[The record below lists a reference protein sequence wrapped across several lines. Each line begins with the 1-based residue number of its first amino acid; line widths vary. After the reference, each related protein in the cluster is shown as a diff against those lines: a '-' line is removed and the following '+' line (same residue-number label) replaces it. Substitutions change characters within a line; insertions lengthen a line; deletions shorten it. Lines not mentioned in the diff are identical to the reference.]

1 MLSFPISPRSGQS
14 YVAPNGQIYVWD
26 GVKWLGTAIS
36 GGGTGGTGGT
46 GASEYSWS
54 IAADDST
61 QREILAGETVK
72 LIGAGTITTS
82 SDVEGNITITGT
94 GTGGASAAGTY
105 SWSIA
110 ADDSTQREILSDET
124 VKFIGAGGITTSSDA
139 EGNITITGNT
149 DYNNL
154 INKPDL
160 ASTYQFSVAADDS
173 TQRLISTDEVIKFIG
188 AGGITTAS
196 DAEGN
201 ITITGSGGSVSS
213 LVNGAYTVSLG
224 STGTLTVPANGIITA
239 PINQEFQ
246 LQAKDTNS
254 LLRNEINLDPNNG
267 TYMSVWSE
275 ELNTSF
281 STGAGSWVTASWN
294 NEDGLGAARFTGA
307 EDLQDFWTTGLGSF
321 VESVE
326 VSINGGARGLAGYE
340 NNNGGGYGVYLSVD
354 QVPPGGHGTTV
365 PITSLVFYYRTKNR
379 IDIDRDGGQLLLK
392 TQSMNINLETNSY
405 INLKSTRANPV
416 RIITN
421 NNTHMWEFDSTGSL
435 TLPREGKIY
444 GIGDGGPGGNRYGYI
459 SWDGNSSA
467 GGLGYNTMRLVPDLQ
482 GPEAADTYIIL
493 DPAYDPGDPGS
504 IYIRAGGT
512 LDNSL
517 ADLCLG
523 GANSQVKIGAGA
535 NPPVTV
541 KANNNSWIFGTD
553 GDLTVPGDIKSTANT
568 SIIIDGGVLFA
579 NVTVQ
584 TVDSFGGGVW
594 RMFISS
600 SAYPTVGTLVQVGD
614 TATTAWGTP
623 VAVTITSIVQDIG
636 AGTWALHTNQ
646 DITTGFF
653 FGPGTQTITI
663 NSTQVKTWTF
673 STDKSLTFPDGTKQ
687 TTAWTGGNIAT
698 AGTYQFSVAADDST
712 QRVISTDEL
721 IKFTGAG
728 GITTASD
735 TEGNITIT
743 QGTTSSLANGANT
756 VSLGATGN
764 LTLPRGYI
772 KNDTTDGFLR
782 IEGPLF
788 ADMVSLGGGGYATI
802 ANGVQILTHT
812 VGSDTER
819 KFNFS
824 WDGSLYMPTDNS
836 NSQVG
841 AIEWRLDN
849 GATAQVKST
858 PGGGFYN
865 IPKGLQFLTYSGAAT
880 TISVEFDKNWIFRGD
895 GSLTI
900 PGDIK
905 SDGNINIDINLADST
920 LRRWSFGEDGEL
932 TVPGPINGLGN
943 SKLDFTTFGAN
954 TAYLTTTS
962 DDTTALIMRT
972 TTAELYAHTNILI
985 RTNTGGTAKVW
996 TFGDDGSLTLPTS
1009 GAQIAND
1016 VTFTGNVTF
1025 QNTANYVQSTNTIY
1039 TDSLIELHAPTGGI
1053 GNTWTVNDGNDIG
1066 FRFHYYDGD
1075 DKHAGLFLDNGT
1087 WRLKFVVDGTETG
1100 GQFAHSG
1107 LGDIEAANFRGNV
1120 VFSDGTTQTTAAESF
1135 SFSVAA
1141 DDSTQRAISNN
1152 ELIKFIG
1159 AGGITTSSDTEGN
1172 ITITGSNSLTNT
1184 AYTLPVSVSLD
1195 ASANLLLPFDGYA
1208 AFFAGK
1214 TIFGN
1219 NTGGAVLSSGQQK
1232 ANVLTRTD
1240 GAIQL
1245 VTNGDGFAYAG
1256 LSWIFDTNG
1265 HLTIPGNI
1273 VFPDGSVQN
1282 TAFFSFSVAADDS
1295 TQRAISNNELIKFI
1309 GAGGITTSSDA
1320 EGNITITG
1328 SGGGGGGSTLVNGAF
1343 TASLE
1348 STGDLTVPG
1357 NIRSEREI
1365 NVEINLSDSTLRRWR
1380 FGEDGG
1386 LTIPGSITTT
1396 ATTVALVNATATT
1409 VTFAGAST
1417 SLTIAAGL
1425 TGATAQTVNIATG
1438 SNTGTKTINI
1448 GTGGS
1453 TTNLQLG
1460 VAGGGVTTISSST
1473 VVGSASTQTLYN
1485 TVATTLNFAGAATA
1499 LNIGSTS
1506 GTITLN
1512 GPTVVGSQTTQNLYN
1527 TVATTVNEFG
1537 AATTINVATNA
1548 AAPTTWTLGNS
1559 ANTNTLTVAG
1569 GTSSGTDSITSTV
1582 TTGVINLFTG
1592 LTTGTLNIAT
1602 GGASAVVIG
1611 GTGSTVTVGNGLT
1624 VIGAFNS
1631 TATAGVTA
1639 VNFNTEQLTLTG
1651 NRIATTVTNANLEL
1665 ECNGTGGVVINSALN
1680 VTGAISV
1687 AGKQAVNGPAFR
1699 AYVDTSQAI
1708 TSGSLQKVTFGTE
1721 TFDTNN
1727 NFASSRF
1734 TPGVEGY
1741 YQLNA
1746 TVRIAGAST
1755 TGECMITLWKNGS
1768 EYARGTNASGA
1779 EQGSNFY
1786 SMQVSDLAYA
1796 NGTSDYFEIYIQQT
1810 STANKDTT
1818 LGANISYFSGVMV
1831 RGA

>member
-14 YVAPNGQIYVWD
+14 YVAPNGQIYVFD

-36 GGGTGGTGGT
+36 SGGTSGGGGGSGGD
-46 GASEYSWS
+46 YSWS

-72 LIGAGTITTS
+72 LIGAGNITTS

-94 GTGGASAAGTY
+94 GGASAASTY

-110 ADDSTQREILSDET
+110 ADDSTQREIFSSET
-124 VKFIGAGGITTSSDA
+124 VKFIGAGGITTASDD

-160 ASTYQFSVAADDS
+160 ASTYQFSIAADDS
-173 TQRLISTDEVIKFIG
+173 TQRVISTDELIKFTG

-201 ITITGSGGSVSS
+201 ITINYVQGDIRSEGNINIDINLSDSTLRRWQFGEDGELTFPDGYLKIVPNGANPYISNRIDNGFGLVSGSAIQIRQSVADAYGISINSSTTDTSLGDGSLLASGSNIDVNGSKIILGQYTSNYLDSNTGLTGQNKIEINNSAILIGLDVSTLSSGTTTSAFSGWTFGTTGSLTFPDNTVQTTAWTGIANALRSEGNINIDINLSDSTLRRWNFGEDGFLTLAGPVTLPNGGELRPSTTAYDTALAAWESIRGGEIQFYIDNGSVTPQGWPMYTWHPTGPTAQGYIDFLLNAWTIQQAGGTLIITPAISSAFYQQLRAVLILIRDTYNLNAQGVSISSGYAKSWNFSETGDLTIPGGIRSDTGLYIDVNLSDSTLRRWQFGEDGDLTFPSGTLSIGNNMFDTITSTDILSLQGNGIVLSGGLDNGSFPTLSQINLLADGNVVVRSDGKEWYFTPNGDLQIPGNVKSEGNINIDINLSDSTLRRWQFGEDGHLTLPAGGDIKDSTGTSVLGGGSGSS

-275 ELNTSF
+275 ELSTPF

-541 KANNNSWIFGTD
+541 KANSNSWIFGTD

-600 SAYPTVGTLVQVGD
+600 SAYPTVGTIVQVGD

-673 STDKSLTFPDGTKQ
+673 NTDKSLTFPDGTKQ

-721 IKFTGAG
+721 IKF
-728 GITTASD
+728 
-735 TEGNITIT
+735 
-743 QGTTSSLANGANT
+743 
-756 VSLGATGN
+756 
-764 LTLPRGYI
+764 
-772 KNDTTDGFLR
+772 
-782 IEGPLF
+782 
-788 ADMVSLGGGGYATI
+788 
-802 ANGVQILTHT
+802 
-812 VGSDTER
+812 
-819 KFNFS
+819 
-824 WDGSLYMPTDNS
+824 
-836 NSQVG
+836 
-841 AIEWRLDN
+841 
-849 GATAQVKST
+849 
-858 PGGGFYN
+858 
-865 IPKGLQFLTYSGAAT
+865 
-880 TISVEFDKNWIFRGD
+880 
-895 GSLTI
+895 
-900 PGDIK
+900 
-905 SDGNINIDINLADST
+905 
-920 LRRWSFGEDGEL
+920 
-932 TVPGPINGLGN
+932 
-943 SKLDFTTFGAN
+943 
-954 TAYLTTTS
+954 
-962 DDTTALIMRT
+962 
-972 TTAELYAHTNILI
+972 
-985 RTNTGGTAKVW
+985 
-996 TFGDDGSLTLPTS
+996 
-1009 GAQIAND
+1009 
-1016 VTFTGNVTF
+1016 
-1025 QNTANYVQSTNTIY
+1025 
-1039 TDSLIELHAPTGGI
+1039 
-1053 GNTWTVNDGNDIG
+1053 
-1066 FRFHYYDGD
+1066 
-1075 DKHAGLFLDNGT
+1075 
-1087 WRLKFVVDGTETG
+1087 
-1100 GQFAHSG
+1100 
-1107 LGDIEAANFRGNV
+1107 
-1120 VFSDGTTQTTAAESF
+1120 
-1135 SFSVAA
+1135 
-1141 DDSTQRAISNN
+1141 
-1152 ELIKFIG
+1152 
-1159 AGGITTSSDTEGN
+1159 
-1172 ITITGSNSLTNT
+1172 
-1184 AYTLPVSVSLD
+1184 
-1195 ASANLLLPFDGYA
+1195 
-1208 AFFAGK
+1208 
-1214 TIFGN
+1214 
-1219 NTGGAVLSSGQQK
+1219 
-1232 ANVLTRTD
+1232 
-1240 GAIQL
+1240 
-1245 VTNGDGFAYAG
+1245 
-1256 LSWIFDTNG
+1256 
-1265 HLTIPGNI
+1265 
-1273 VFPDGSVQN
+1273 
-1282 TAFFSFSVAADDS
+1282 
-1295 TQRAISNNELIKFI
+1295 I

-1328 SGGGGGGSTLVNGAF
+1328 GSSLPSQTGNSGKYLTTDGSVLSWATVAGGGGGSDLVNGAF
-1343 TASLE
+1343 TASLAA
-1348 STGDLTVPG
+1348 TGDLTVPG

-1425 TGATAQTVNIATG
+1425 TGATAQTVSIATG

-1473 VVGSASTQTLYN
+1473 VVGSAATQALYN
-1485 TVATTLNFAGAATA
+1485 SVATTLNFAGAATT

-1582 TTGVINLFTG
+1582 TTGIINLFTG

-1624 VIGAFNS
+1624 VVGAFNS

-1639 VNFNTEQLTLTG
+1639 VNFNTEQLTITG

-1665 ECNGTGGVVINSALN
+1665 ECNGTGGVVINN
-1680 VTGAISV
+1680 VAPATTASTATSVGYLGIPASTVTTTATLTIADAGEHVYVNTSGQTITIPANSSV
-1687 AGKQAVNGPAFR
+1687 AYPVGTTLTFIAGPSSST
-1699 AYVDTSQAI
+1699 VSIAI
-1708 TSGSLQKVTFGTE
+1708 TTDTMYLAGTGTTGSRTLAAHGMATAVKV
-1721 TFDTNN
+1721 
-1727 NFASSRF
+1727 
-1734 TPGVEGY
+1734 
-1741 YQLNA
+1741 
-1746 TVRIAGAST
+1746 AST
-1755 TGECMITLWKNGS
+1755 TWYI
-1768 EYARGTNASGA
+1768 
-1779 EQGSNFY
+1779 
-1786 SMQVSDLAYA
+1786 
-1796 NGTSDYFEIYIQQT
+1796 NGTGLT
-1810 STANKDTT
+1810 
-1818 LGANISYFSGVMV
+1818 
-1831 RGA
+1831 